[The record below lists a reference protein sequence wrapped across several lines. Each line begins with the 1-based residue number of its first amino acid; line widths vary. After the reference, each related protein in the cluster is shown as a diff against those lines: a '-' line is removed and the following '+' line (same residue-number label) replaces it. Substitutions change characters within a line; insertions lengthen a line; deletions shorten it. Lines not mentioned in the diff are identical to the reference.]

1 MQFLRKYWLPI
12 AVALIL
18 IVVAA
23 AQCAPYM
30 IEDMQR
36 QQGRANVEALL
47 AEGRYEEAQ
56 EEMTYWFMH
65 GCNTDADYA
74 RYFLCHAYVAYENGN
89 VDNADMYLR
98 LSAKYRPERLWN
110 EQTRAFAETVAEEA
124 EVLAAQRRAEA
135 AAREAAE
142 RAAYEER
149 VRSGPP
155 FVGMYIRYINDTALG
170 EGRISDIERRYVD
183 GELTTIKIYDY
194 YDEDGEVIYSA
205 RTVGGEVTEVW
216 PGGYDPPITF
226 SSPRR
231 DYEEEE
237 EDRFNASSYANEE
250 DFYYDNYDDFFDYE
264 EAADYYREHT
274 E

>member
-12 AVALIL
+12 AAALIL

-36 QQGRANVEALL
+36 RQGRANVEALL

-65 GCNTDADYA
+65 GCNTDEDYA

-110 EQTRAFAETVAEEA
+110 EQTRAFADTVAEEA

-135 AAREAAE
+135 AAEAAAV

-149 VRSGPP
+149 VRTEPP
-155 FVGMYIRYINDTALG
+155 FVGMYVRDIDDTALG

-205 RTVGGEVTEVW
+205 RTVGNKATEVW

-250 DFYYDNYDDFFDYE
+250 DFYDDNYEDFFDYE

>member
-12 AVALIL
+12 AAALIL

-36 QQGRANVEALL
+36 RQGRANVEALL

-56 EEMTYWFMH
+56 EEMSYWFMH

-124 EVLAAQRRAEA
+124 EVLNARQRAEA
-135 AAREAAE
+135 AAELAAV
-142 RAAYEER
+142 RAAYQER
-149 VRSGPP
+149 VRTEPP
-155 FVGMYIRYINDTALG
+155 FVGMYVRDIDNTPLG
-170 EGRISDIERRYVD
+170 DGKISDHERRYVD
-183 GELTTIKIYDY
+183 GKLVDIYIYDY

-205 RTVGGEVTEVW
+205 RTVDGEVTEVW

-250 DFYYDNYDDFFDYE
+250 DFYYDNYYDFFDYE

>member
-12 AVALIL
+12 AAALIL

-65 GCNTDADYA
+65 GCNTDEDYA
-74 RYFLCHAYVAYENGN
+74 RYFLCHAYVAYEDGD
-89 VDNADMYLR
+89 VDDADMYLR
-98 LSAKYRPERLWN
+98 LSAKYRPERRWN
-110 EQTRAFAETVAEEA
+110 EQTRAFADTVAEEA
-124 EVLAAQRRAEA
+124 EALAARQRAEA
-135 AAREAAE
+135 AAELAAV

-149 VRSGPP
+149 VRTEPP
-155 FVGMYIRYINDTALG
+155 FVGMYVKDIDNTPLG
-170 EGRISDIERRYVD
+170 DGKISDRERRYVD
-183 GELTTIKIYDY
+183 GKLVDIYIYDY

-205 RTVGGEVTEVW
+205 RTVDGEVTEVW

-250 DFYYDNYDDFFDYE
+250 DFYYDNYYDFFDYE
-264 EAADYYREHT
+264 EATDYYREHT

>member
-1 MQFLRKYWLPI
+1 MRKRWLWI
-12 AVALIL
+12 AAAL
-18 IVVAA
+18 VAA
-23 AQCAPYM
+23 ALFARHCAPGI
-30 IEDMQR
+30 IEDIQR
-36 QQGRANVEALL
+36 HQDLAHADALME
-47 AEGRYEEAQ
+47 EGEYEEAY
-56 EEMTYWFMH
+56 EALMVWFRRGANLH
-65 GCNTDADYA
+65 EDYA
-74 RYFLCHAYVAYENGN
+74 RYFLCDAYVAYENGN

-110 EQTRAFAETVAEEA
+110 EQTRAFADTVTQEA
-124 EVLAAQRRAEA
+124 EALAAQQRAEV
-135 AAREAAE
+135 AARKAAE

-205 RTVGGEVTEVW
+205 RTVDGEVTEVW

-250 DFYYDNYDDFFDYE
+250 DFYDDHYDDFFDYE

>member
-12 AVALIL
+12 AAALIL
-18 IVVAA
+18 IVVGAT
-23 AQCAPYM
+23 QCAPYM

-36 QQGRANVEALL
+36 RQGRANVEALL

-110 EQTRAFAETVAEEA
+110 EQTRAFADTVAEEA
-124 EVLAAQRRAEA
+124 EALAAQQRAEA
-135 AAREAAE
+135 LAREAAE

-250 DFYYDNYDDFFDYE
+250 DFYYDNYYDFFDYE

>member
-12 AVALIL
+12 AAALIL

-36 QQGRANVEALL
+36 RQGRANVEALL

-98 LSAKYRPERLWN
+98 LSAKYRPERLWS
-110 EQTRAFAETVAEEA
+110 EQTRVFAETVTQEA
-124 EVLAAQRRAEA
+124 EALAAQRRAEA
-135 AAREAAE
+135 AAEAAAV

-149 VRSGPP
+149 VRTEPP
-155 FVGMYIRYINDTALG
+155 FVGMYVKDIDNTPLG
-170 EGRISDIERRYVD
+170 EGKISDHERRYVD
-183 GELTTIKIYDY
+183 GKLVDIYIYDY
-194 YDEDGEVIYSA
+194 CDEDGEVIYSA
-205 RTVGGEVTEVW
+205 RTVDGEVTEVW

-264 EAADYYREHT
+264 DAADYYREHT

>member
-1 MQFLRKYWLPI
+1 MRKRWLWI
-12 AVALIL
+12 AAALVAAALF
-18 IVVAA
+18 A
-23 AQCAPYM
+23 AQCAPGI

-36 QQGRANVEALL
+36 RQGLAHADALMK
-47 AEGRYEEAQ
+47 EGEYEEAY
-56 EEMTYWFMH
+56 EALI
-65 GCNTDADYA
+65 GVVPA
-74 RYFLCHAYVAYENGN
+74 RRKHQCG
-89 VDNADMYLR
+89 LR
-98 LSAKYRPERLWN
+98 PLLPLQRAHRLRARQCGQCGHESAPLRRLLPEDQWS
-110 EQTRAFAETVAEEA
+110 EQTQAFVETVAEEA
-124 EVLAAQRRAEA
+124 EALAAQQRAEA
-135 AAREAAE
+135 AAEAAAV

-149 VRSGPP
+149 VRTEPP
-155 FVGMYIRYINDTALG
+155 FVGMYVRDIDNTPLG
-170 EGRISDIERRYVD
+170 DGKISDHERRYVD
-183 GELTTIKIYDY
+183 GKLVDVYIYDY

-237 EDRFNASSYANEE
+237 EEDRFNASSYANEE
-250 DFYYDNYDDFFDYE
+250 DFYDDHYDDFFDYE

>member
-12 AVALIL
+12 AAALIL
-18 IVVAA
+18 IVMAA

-36 QQGRANVEALL
+36 RQGRANVEALL

-74 RYFLCHAYVAYENGN
+74 RYFLCNAYVAYERGD
-89 VDNADMYLR
+89 VDYADMYLR
-98 LSAKYRPERLWN
+98 LTAEYRPEARWSR
-110 EQTRAFAETVAEEA
+110 QTRAFAETVAEEA
-124 EVLAAQRRAEA
+124 EVLNARRRAEA
-135 AAREAAE
+135 AAEAAAV

-149 VRSGPP
+149 VRTEPP
-155 FVGMYIRYINDTALG
+155 FVGMYVKDIDNTPLG
-170 EGRISDIERRYVD
+170 DGKISDHERRYVD
-183 GELTTIKIYDY
+183 GKLVDIYIYDY

-205 RTVGGEVTEVW
+205 RTVDGEVTEVW

-250 DFYYDNYDDFFDYE
+250 DFYYDNYYDFFDYE
-264 EAADYYREHT
+264 DAADYYREHT

>member
-1 MQFLRKYWLPI
+1 MQFLRKYWLLI
-12 AVALIL
+12 AAALIL

-36 QQGRANVEALL
+36 RQGRANVEALL

-98 LSAKYRPERLWN
+98 LSAKYRPERLWS
-110 EQTRAFAETVAEEA
+110 EQTRAFAETVTQEA
-124 EVLAAQRRAEA
+124 EALAAQQRAEA
-135 AAREAAE
+135 LAREAAE

-250 DFYYDNYDDFFDYE
+250 DFYYDNYYDFFDYE
-264 EAADYYREHT
+264 DAADYYREHT

>member
-12 AVALIL
+12 AAALIL

-36 QQGRANVEALL
+36 RQGRANVEALL

-56 EEMTYWFMH
+56 EEMADWLMH
-65 GCNTDADYA
+65 GSNTAADYA
-74 RYFLCHAYVAYENGN
+74 RYSPCDAYVAYEDGD

-98 LSAKYRPERLWN
+98 LSAKYRPERRWN

-124 EVLAAQRRAEA
+124 EVLNARQRAEA
-135 AAREAAE
+135 AAEAAAV

-149 VRSGPP
+149 VRTEPP
-155 FVGMYIRYINDTALG
+155 FVGMYVKDIDNTPLG
-170 EGRISDIERRYVD
+170 DGKISDHERRYVD
-183 GELTTIKIYDY
+183 GKLVNIYIYDY

-205 RTVGGEVTEVW
+205 RTVDGEVTEVW

-250 DFYYDNYDDFFDYE
+250 DFYYDNYYDFFDYE
-264 EAADYYREHT
+264 DAADYYREHT

>member
-1 MQFLRKYWLPI
+1 MQFLRKYWLLI
-12 AVALIL
+12 AAALIL

-56 EEMTYWFMH
+56 EEMSYWFMH
-65 GCNTDADYA
+65 GCNTDEDYA
-74 RYFLCHAYVAYENGN
+74 RYFLCDAYVAYENGN

-110 EQTRAFAETVAEEA
+110 EQTRAFADTVAEEA

-135 AAREAAE
+135 AAEAAE
-142 RAAYEER
+142 RRAAYQER
-149 VRSGPP
+149 VRTEP
-155 FVGMYIRYINDTALG
+155 
-170 EGRISDIERRYVD
+170 
-183 GELTTIKIYDY
+183 
-194 YDEDGEVIYSA
+194 
-205 RTVGGEVTEVW
+205 TVTRS
-216 PGGYDPPITF
+216 P
-226 SSPRR
+226 SPRR
-231 DYEEEE
+231 DYEEEEE

-250 DFYYDNYDDFFDYE
+250 DFYYDNYYDFFDYE
-264 EAADYYREHT
+264 DAADYYREHT

>member
-1 MQFLRKYWLPI
+1 MQFLRKYWLLI
-12 AVALIL
+12 AAALIL

-36 QQGRANVEALL
+36 RQGRANVEALL

-65 GCNTDADYA
+65 GCTTDADCA

-124 EVLAAQRRAEA
+124 EVLNARRRAEA